1 MGAGAAG
8 QGENKSEATE
18 VAAPN
23 KAKRSAKVAETQPA
37 AKPPGTR
44 RPALPPAGRQAEA
57 KAGSATASNNTEPPA
72 GAAKALRSGRQV
84 RADTV
89 AKRVVKAESSGAT
102 TSPKSQQPARA
113 VATEPTARAPR
124 RMRPVPAVASGSVNE
139 EDEVS
144 HPTSGLPW
152 WRAPFRSAGTVLI
165 GLVGLVIVLIF
176 IAALFLAILTRE
188 SPRGAPAALGQR
200 AFIIL
205 SGSMTPTFDVG
216 DLIVD
221 RTISRRQ
228 AQHLHRGQIIS
239 FELTSH
245 AGGAE
250 IVITHRI
257 YRVRREINAKTQHYT
272 TLYETKGD
280 DNPAPDDNRILPA
293 QVIGIYET
301 RVPDAGY
308 VLEALH
314 QPVVFVLVI
323 SVPFAMLIILE
334 ARRRW
339 RLV

>member
-1 MGAGAAG
+1 VG

-18 VAAPN
+18 AAAPN

-44 RPALPPAGRQAEA
+44 RPARPPAGGQAEA
-57 KAGSATASNNTEPPA
+57 KAGSATAPVKAQRPA
-72 GAAKALRSGRQV
+72 GATRTPRSGRQV
-84 RADTV
+84 RADI
-89 AKRVVKAESSGAT
+89 AGKGAVKAESGGAT
-102 TSPKSQQPARA
+102 TSPKSKQPARA
-113 VATEPTARAPR
+113 VATEPSARALR
-124 RMRPVPAVASGSVNE
+124 TIRPAPTGASGSGKE
-139 EDEVS
+139 GDEVS
-144 HPTSGLPW
+144 HPTSGLPP
-152 WRAPFRSAGTVLI
+152 WRAPFRSAGTALI

-250 IVITHRI
+250 VVITHRI

-293 QVIGIYET
+293 QVIGTYEK
-301 RVPDAGY
+301 RIPDAGY

-323 SVPFAMLIILE
+323 SVPFAVLIILE

-339 RLV
+339 KLV